1 MRRGTGR
8 GAAAL
13 ALLMLCGCS
22 GLRSD
27 AARARS
33 ARVSAENAVLI
44 ASRVPKSVV
53 FRNEVVSLSGRSPVV
68 CGEYNGMNRNR
79 EWVGFSRFIYAGGE
93 ITFDLGQPEF
103 AGRWAGECPGA
114 GGEVMAKL
122 ARPKA
127 ASGRD

>member
-53 FRNEVVSLSGRSPVV
+53 FRNEVVSLRGRTPIV

-103 AGRWAGECPGA
+103 AGRWASECPAPGQ
-114 GGEVMAKL
+114 VMAKL
-122 ARPKA
+122 AQPGA
-127 ASGRD
+127 AADRN